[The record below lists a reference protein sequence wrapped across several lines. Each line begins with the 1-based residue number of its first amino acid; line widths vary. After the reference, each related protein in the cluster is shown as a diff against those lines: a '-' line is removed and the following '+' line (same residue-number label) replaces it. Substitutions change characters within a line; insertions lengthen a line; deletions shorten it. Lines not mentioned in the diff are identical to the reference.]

1 VSISEYKPFN
11 RHLLLQKVIHS
22 EKSSGTEILLPDNYK
37 TAEAFGTYRVIDRS
51 LDCAP
56 VFGVGCEVVVDETM
70 VRTTRLHGEEFH
82 LVPEN
87 YVVLYGAS
95 PNSA

>member
-1 VSISEYKPFN
+1 MTTANYKPFN
-11 RHLLLQKVIHS
+11 RHLLLQKVPTN
-22 EKSSGTEILLPDNYK
+22 EKISKTEILLPDDYK
-37 TAEAFGTYRVIDRS
+37 IAEAFGTYRVVDRS

-70 VRTTRLHGEEFH
+70 VRPMRLRGEEFH

-87 YVVLYGAS
+87 YVVLYGAP
-95 PNSA
+95 PNNA